1 MLMPASAWW
10 ERTITAPHHHRSEH
24 HHHHGGRRVLSAAD
38 HGLRLLLAAWAQAV
52 WACQARALA
61 HALAHALAC
70 SHALACLPFPSQR
83 CNAPDAAGV
92 TCVDAP
98 QAFFVPIFAMMGTAM
113 AMAGASNVQASC
125 PRRTRVCHTQARLP
139 AISSDPACHQ
149 A

>member
-1 MLMPASAWW
+1 MTIPASAWW
-10 ERTITAPHHHRSEH
+10 ERAITAPHHHRPEH
-24 HHHHGGRRVLSAAD
+24 RSHRHGGRRVLSAAG

-61 HALAHALAC
+61 LHALAC

-83 CNAPDAAGV
+83 CNTPDAAGV

-98 QAFFVPIFAMMGTAM
+98 QAFFVPIFAVLGTAM

-125 PRRTRVCHTQARLP
+125 PRRTRVCHTQARDA